1 MSESNT
7 EIPKEFCKVSK
18 DFITDILTTF
28 PEYKET
34 LHEGLIDIL
43 QENNDT
49 AKVREVF
56 DYVKEIYPER
66 FFDLLYQNQEIFTD
80 ESINTKFLPN
90 IEFAE
95 LWKQD
100 ISDKTKLVIWKYL
113 QLLLFAVVNN
123 ESDGKS
129 FGDTAKLFE
138 AINEDELKN
147 KLEETMEQMAN
158 IGSEVLR
165 SIQWKE
171 KDVNISQL
179 AFERSLELFDL
190 SLDSLHQYSKLK
202 ETARAR
208 EVWVDYYWGDNEY
221 RSTSN
226 QWINY
231 FMQFT
236 YLARNQQGR
245 S

>member
-28 PEYKET
+28 PEYKES

-56 DYVKEIYPER
+56 DYVKDIYPER

-100 ISDKTKLVIWKYL
+100 I
-113 QLLLFAVVNN
+113 
-123 ESDGKS
+123 
-129 FGDTAKLFE
+129 
-138 AINEDELKN
+138 
-147 KLEETMEQMAN
+147 
-158 IGSEVLR
+158 
-165 SIQWKE
+165 
-171 KDVNISQL
+171 
-179 AFERSLELFDL
+179 
-190 SLDSLHQYSKLK
+190 
-202 ETARAR
+202 
-208 EVWVDYYWGDNEY
+208 
-221 RSTSN
+221 
-226 QWINY
+226 
-231 FMQFT
+231 
-236 YLARNQQGR
+236 
-245 S
+245 